1 MTERR
6 ADRLSA
12 ETSRPR
18 AARGVR
24 APMRPNMPLRPVR
37 VAKHEGPMSP
47 ATLPADAAEEAFEPF
62 DGRPPTAARTRADAM
77 ARFDNDEAFYD
88 RIVPLFGH
96 AASEQAEALLEASA
110 RGDAQA
116 LQHWA
121 HTLKGS
127 LLTVGASA
135 TAERAEEIECA
146 ARERRLDGLAVRVN
160 RLVAEAAIIV
170 AHLTPAHRG

>member
-110 RGDAQA
+110 RG
-116 LQHWA
+116 
-121 HTLKGS
+121 GS